1 MFLLIN
7 KRTQFLSFNPQNTFM
22 FKNRVILLFSGLLF
36 LLPFLSE
43 AQQYWMVYFKDK
55 QHKDFNPY
63 SYFDSKAIERRIRT
77 GIPVDDPS
85 DWPVKENYV
94 NQVSLIV
101 NEVIVESRW
110 LNAVA
115 VDADDQQIN
124 TLKQLPYV
132 LNVDWIEPSQMN
144 MASYDEYD
152 TSINLNE
159 AKVLEGQLKTLGVNE
174 WRKSGID
181 GKGLRIAIL
190 DVGFDH
196 ADKVPAFDHIRNEK
210 RLIAT
215 RDFTKRGN
223 NEYVYYGNGHG
234 TEVWSCIAG
243 KIGDIRIGLA
253 TGAEFLLAKTEKSS
267 EKYSEE
273 LYWLA
278 AAEWA
283 DKNGADII
291 NSSLGYTGKRY
302 FNWQMD
308 GKSSFVTRAANIAA
322 RKGMLVVNAA
332 GNEGLDKWHCI
343 SAPAD
348 ADSVLSIGGIDPE
361 TGYHTSFSSYGPTS
375 DKRMKPNVSAY
386 GHVIAAAPGGLTST
400 QGTSFASPLVAGF
413 AACAWQTN
421 RTLTNMQLFREI
433 EKSGSLYPYFDYAH
447 GFGIPQAGHFLTKD
461 EVSTTPSFKV
471 VEIGD
476 SINVIVNKPFS
487 GKNIVSQN
495 PEFKSVK
502 DIDIESTGRPEYLYY
517 NIMNKSGVLDSYY
530 VLDVTQSDVFT
541 ILKSDFHNG
550 ETLNVHFE
558 GYSYSIKL

>member
-1 MFLLIN
+1 MQIMLRNKIIFLL
-7 KRTQFLSFNPQNTFM
+7 T
-22 FKNRVILLFSGLLF
+22 GLLF
-36 LLPFLSE
+36 LISFLSE
-43 AQQYWMVYFKDK
+43 AQQYYMVYFKDK
-55 QHKDFNPY
+55 QHEDFNPNT
-63 SYFDSKAIERRIRT
+63 YFDAKAIERRIRT
-77 GIPVDDPS
+77 GLPLDDPS
-85 DWPVKENYV
+85 DWPVKETYTNE
-94 NQVSLIV
+94 VSLIV
-101 NEVIVESRW
+101 NEVIVTSRW
-110 LNAVA
+110 LNAMA
-115 VDADDQQIN
+115 VDANDQQIN
-124 TLKQLPYV
+124 TLRQLPYV
-132 LNVDWIEPSQMN
+132 LNVECIEPSPMRVT
-144 MASYDEYD
+144 SYEDYD
-152 TSINLNE
+152 TSVNPNE
-159 AKVLEGQLKTLGVNE
+159 AKILAGQLKTLGVDK
-174 WRKSGID
+174 WRKAGID

-196 ADKVPAFDHIRNEK
+196 ADKIPAFDQIRSEK

-215 RDFTKRGN
+215 RDFTKKGN
-223 NEYVYYGNGHG
+223 NENVYYGNGHG

-243 KIGDIRIGLA
+243 KIGDIQIGLA
-253 TGAEFLLAKTEKSS
+253 TGAEFILAKTEKSS

-308 GKSSFVTRAANIAA
+308 GKTSFVTRAANIAA

-332 GNEGLDKWHCI
+332 GNEGSDPWHYVG
-343 SAPAD
+343 APAD

-375 DKRMKPNVSAY
+375 DKRMKPNVSAF
-386 GHVIAAAPGGLTST
+386 GHVIAAAPAGLIST

-421 RTLTNMQLFREI
+421 RTLSNMQLFREI
-433 EKSGSLYPYFDYAH
+433 EKSGSLFPYFDYAH

-461 EVSTTPSFKV
+461 EVSTTPTFKV
-471 VEIGD
+471 VENGD
-476 SINVIVNKPFS
+476 SIIVVVNKYFS
-487 GKNIVSQN
+487 GKNEFSQN

-502 DIDIESTGRPEYLYY
+502 GVDNESTGDQEYLYY

-541 ILKSDFHNG
+541 ILKSNFHNG

-558 GYSYSIKL
+558 GYSLTVKL

>member
-1 MFLLIN
+1 MLKVRLVILITGFFLL
-7 KRTQFLSFNPQNTFM
+7 NP
-22 FKNRVILLFSGLLF
+22 LFT
-36 LLPFLSE
+36 E
-43 AQQYWMVYFKDK
+43 AQQQWMVYFKDK
-55 QHKDFNPY
+55 QHNDFNPY
-63 SYFDSKAIERRIRT
+63 SYFDAKAIERRIRT
-77 GIPVDDPS
+77 GIPIDDPS
-85 DWPVKENYV
+85 DWPVNEKY
-94 NQVSLIV
+94 V
-101 NEVIVESRW
+101 NEVSLLVNEVMVTSHW
-110 LNAVA
+110 FNAMA
-115 VDADDQQIN
+115 VDADDSQIN
-124 TLKQLPYV
+124 NVRQLPYV
-132 LNVDWIEPSQMN
+132 LKVEYIEPSEMN
-144 MASYDEYD
+144 MASYDDYD
-152 TSINLNE
+152 TVVNPNE
-159 AKVLEGQLKTLGVNE
+159 AKILSGQLKTLGLDE
-174 WRKSGID
+174 WRKAGID

-196 ADKVPAFDHIRNEK
+196 ADHVPVFDQIRSEN
-210 RLIAT
+210 RLIASK
-215 RDFTKRGN
+215 DFTKRGN
-223 NEYVYYGNGHG
+223 NVNVFYGNGHG

-243 KIGDIRIGLA
+243 KIGDIQIGLA

-273 LYWLA
+273 LNWLA

-308 GKSSFVTRAANIAA
+308 GKTSFVTRAANIAA

-332 GNEGLDKWHCI
+332 GNEGSDPWHYVG
-343 SAPAD
+343 APAD

-421 RTLTNMQLFREI
+421 RSFTNMQLFKEI

-447 GFGIPQAGHFLTKD
+447 GFGIPQAGHFLKKEQTPV
-461 EVSTTPSFKV
+461 EPSFKV
-471 VEIGD
+471 IESGD
-476 SINVIVNKPFS
+476 SINIVVNKFGS
-487 GKNIVSQN
+487 GKTVGSENPGSDSQK
-495 PEFKSVK
+495 E
-502 DIDIESTGRPEYLYY
+502 IDNRYFGNQEYLYY

-530 VLDVTQSDVFT
+530 VLDVIQPEVLT
-541 ILKSDFHNG
+541 ILKSDFMNG
-550 ETLNVHFE
+550 ETLNVHYA
-558 GYSYSIKL
+558 GYSISIKL

>member
-1 MFLLIN
+1 MLKSKFLLL
-7 KRTQFLSFNPQNTFM
+7 LSGF
-22 FKNRVILLFSGLLF
+22 LF
-36 LLPFLSE
+36 LLPLISE
-43 AQQYWMVYFKDK
+43 AQQQCMVYFKDK

-63 SYFDSKAIERRIRT
+63 TYFGAKAVERRIRT

-85 DWPVKENYV
+85 DWPVNEAYV
-94 NQVSLIV
+94 NEVSLLV
-101 NEVIVESRW
+101 NEVIITSRW
-110 LNAVA
+110 FNAIA
-115 VDADDQQIN
+115 VDANDIQIN
-124 TLKQLPYV
+124 NVRQLPYV
-132 LNVDWIEPSQMN
+132 LGVDWIEPSSMQVT
-144 MASYDEYD
+144 SYADYD
-152 TSINLNE
+152 TTVNPNE
-159 AKVLEGQLKTLGVNE
+159 AIILSGQLNTLGVDE
-174 WRKSGID
+174 WRKAGID
-181 GKGLRIAIL
+181 GKGVRIAIL

-196 ADKVPAFDHIRNEK
+196 ADKIPAFDQIRNEK

-234 TEVWSCIAG
+234 TEVWSCITG
-243 KIGDIRIGLA
+243 KIGDIQIGLA

-308 GKSSFVTRAANIAA
+308 GKTSFVTRAANIAA

-332 GNEGLDKWHCI
+332 GNEGSDPWHYVG
-343 SAPAD
+343 APAD
-348 ADSVLSIGGIDPE
+348 ADSVLSIGGIDPV

-386 GHVIAAAPGGLTST
+386 GHVIAAAPAGLTST

-421 RTLTNMQLFREI
+421 RSLTNMQLFKEI

-447 GFGIPQAGHFLTKD
+447 GFGIPQAGHFLNKD
-461 EVSTTPSFKV
+461 EVSTTPTFKI
-471 VEIGD
+471 VENGD
-476 SINVIVNKPFS
+476 SLNIVVDKYFA
-487 GKNIVSQN
+487 GKNIGSQN
-495 PEFKSVK
+495 PEFKSINGV
-502 DIDIESTGRPEYLYY
+502 DVESTGKQEYLYY

-530 VLDVTQSDVFT
+530 VLDVIQSDVLT
-541 ILKSDFHNG
+541 ILKSDFENG
-550 ETLNVHFE
+550 ETLNVHFK
-558 GYSYSIKL
+558 GYSISFKL